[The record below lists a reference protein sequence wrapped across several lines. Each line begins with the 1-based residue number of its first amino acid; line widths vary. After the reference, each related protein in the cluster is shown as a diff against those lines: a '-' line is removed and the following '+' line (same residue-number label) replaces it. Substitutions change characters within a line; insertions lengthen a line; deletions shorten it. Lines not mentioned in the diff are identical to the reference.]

1 MSGIIPAGKIDV
13 ADAPEISSVDLIRQI
28 IENIEAQI
36 SFVDLEVYTAQ
47 QRDTGLV
54 RTFCPNFL
62 HLNYFSLLKY
72 LDR

>member
-13 ADAPEISSVDLIRQI
+13 PDAPDIRSLDLIRQI

-54 RTFCPNFL
+54 RKVDS
-62 HLNYFSLLKY
+62 Y
-72 LDR
+72 